1 MHKKD
6 SSFILIDFIDMLAT
20 GDSSPNFIYFSQ
32 YIQVIISPLNT
43 TFFVTP
49 DYISFAKMP
58 VGVISDAFADLS
70 RQTNA
75 FDFKK
80 LGITKLNLRP

>member
-1 MHKKD
+1 
-6 SSFILIDFIDMLAT
+6 MLAT
-20 GDSSPNFIYFSQ
+20 GDSSPNLIYFSL

-49 DYISFAKMP
+49 DYISFARMP
-58 VGVISDAFADLS
+58 VGVISDAFVDLF

-75 FDFKK
+75 FDFKLCIGP
-80 LGITKLNLRP
+80 LGQDARGARPRFCVQNKQ